1 MLETKGVITSVII
14 GGIIFVIVF
23 VAANIAEYYK
33 HVDRKIYKIT
43 SAVCIIAL
51 VVEFAAISS
60 LNTDTSNTPT
70 EEIQKWKNNLV
81 AIRSD
86 VWFEGSARGALTFL
100 VADIGEEDVYTF
112 YYETSDGGYKKGTIN
127 SSNVTIHET
136 DKEEPSIIEYKKGI
150 KGIPLSSILNFKDET
165 NSEVDYTKDSGEDDD
180 VWYEIFVPA
189 GTIVRNFSLE

>member
-1 MLETKGVITSVII
+1 MVGVLVGLTFAILAAVFFVAITDYDKKKHKIAKGVFATVCGATLLLSVTL
-14 GGIIFVIVF
+14 FVITVM
-23 VAANIAEYYK
+23 A
-33 HVDRKIYKIT
+33 
-43 SAVCIIAL
+43 
-51 VVEFAAISS
+51 
-60 LNTDTSNTPT
+60 TDEVQTG
-70 EEIQKWKNNLV
+70 KNNLV
-81 AIRSD
+81 AIQSD
-86 VWFEGSARGALTFL
+86 SRIEGSATGALTFL

-165 NSEVDYTKDSGEDDD
+165 KSEVDYTKDYGEEYD
-180 VWYEIFVPA
+180 VWYEIFVPE